1 MREPRQDCLLLN
13 MLALPGHT
21 SEQRTGNKPKR
32 LLTGRAPYRFESISL
47 QQRVCT
53 EPEGRRR
60 RASLFC
66 GGLLVHR
73 IERKAGPAESPRA
86 REPANLQQQRSM
98 LVSLKSP
105 KLKTIAKLEGERMEW
120 EEALLGSW
128 GAEIP
133 AHPPA
138 YYRRKAARA
147 RQFAEEATTQAM
159 KARLLA
165 EAVHCDQLAAD
176 AEHLADEYLG
186 FREGDILPGLNHHGS
201 TSTSTG

>member
-1 MREPRQDCLLLN
+1 
-13 MLALPGHT
+13 
-21 SEQRTGNKPKR
+21 
-32 LLTGRAPYRFESISL
+32 
-47 QQRVCT
+47 
-53 EPEGRRR
+53 
-60 RASLFC
+60 
-66 GGLLVHR
+66 
-73 IERKAGPAESPRA
+73 
-86 REPANLQQQRSM
+86 M

-147 RQFAEEATTQAM
+147 RQFAEEATTQAV

-176 AEHLADEYLG
+176 AEADEYLG
-186 FREGDILPGLNHHGS
+186 FRQGDLPGLNHYGS
-201 TSTSTG
+201 T

>member
-21 SEQRTGNKPKR
+21 SEQRTGDKPKR

-47 QQRVCT
+47 QQRVFLCI

-73 IERKAGPAESPRA
+73 IETRAGPAESPRA
-86 REPANLQQQRSM
+86 GQFTAATQHASVAEKP
-98 LVSLKSP
+98 
-105 KLKTIAKLEGERMEW
+105 
-120 EEALLGSW
+120 EAQDHS
-128 GAEIP
+128 
-133 AHPPA
+133 
-138 YYRRKAARA
+138 K
-147 RQFAEEATTQAM
+147 TQAV

-186 FREGDILPGLNHHGS
+186 FREGDIATVRHDAA
-201 TSTSTG
+201 

>member
-1 MREPRQDCLLLN
+1 MRCRVI
-13 MLALPGHT
+13 
-21 SEQRTGNKPKR
+21 
-32 LLTGRAPYRFESISL
+32 FEKKLSAFI
-47 QQRVCT
+47 
-53 EPEGRRR
+53 
-60 RASLFC
+60 
-66 GGLLVHR
+66 GLLR
-73 IERKAGPAESPRA
+73 AG
-86 REPANLQQQRSM
+86 EPVNLQQHRSM

-147 RQFAEEATTQAM
+147 RQFAEEATTQPV

-186 FREGDILPGLNHHGS
+186 FREGDILPGLNHYGS
-201 TSTSTG
+201 T

>member
-1 MREPRQDCLLLN
+1 
-13 MLALPGHT
+13 
-21 SEQRTGNKPKR
+21 
-32 LLTGRAPYRFESISL
+32 
-47 QQRVCT
+47 
-53 EPEGRRR
+53 
-60 RASLFC
+60 
-66 GGLLVHR
+66 
-73 IERKAGPAESPRA
+73 
-86 REPANLQQQRSM
+86 M

-105 KLKTIAKLEGERMEW
+105 KLKTIAKLEGERVEW

-147 RQFAEEATTQAM
+147 RQFAEEATTQAV

-176 AEHLADEYLG
+176 AEHLA
-186 FREGDILPGLNHHGS
+186 RSMHEGWRV
-201 TSTSTG
+201 

>member
-1 MREPRQDCLLLN
+1 
-13 MLALPGHT
+13 
-21 SEQRTGNKPKR
+21 
-32 LLTGRAPYRFESISL
+32 
-47 QQRVCT
+47 
-53 EPEGRRR
+53 
-60 RASLFC
+60 
-66 GGLLVHR
+66 
-73 IERKAGPAESPRA
+73 
-86 REPANLQQQRSM
+86 M

-147 RQFAEEATTQAM
+147 RQFAEEATTQAV

-186 FREGDILPGLNHHGS
+186 FRKGDILPGLNHHGS

>member
-1 MREPRQDCLLLN
+1 MLAAITSEMADIVRPRAWNASRRQFENRSLSLRGTKGSNPYPSNSESVFALNPRAAGEEPRCF
-13 MLALPGHT
+13 AAVCSCIGSRERPG
-21 SEQRTGNKPKR
+21 R
-32 LLTGRAPYRFESISL
+32 L
-47 QQRVCT
+47 
-53 EPEGRRR
+53 
-60 RASLFC
+60 
-66 GGLLVHR
+66 
-73 IERKAGPAESPRA
+73 RA

-147 RQFAEEATTQAM
+147 RQFAEEATTQAV

-201 TSTSTG
+201 T